1 MFPHTFEP
9 SDVTVLLDPVIPEYL
24 SHEER
29 AARIA
34 AGVHY
39 NELISRE
46 AEPDAFYFD
55 LFREQAV
62 RLATPMASLFKHLAA
77 QIIIDCQDRAVTPV
91 LVSLVRAGTPTGVV
105 LKRTLSLMGVEAPHY
120 TVSIVQGKGFD
131 VAAIKHILSEGY
143 RPEQLIFVDGWT
155 GKGVVRRELSAA
167 LKQLEPVT
175 GKFHDALYVL
185 SDIAGVA
192 EYAATR
198 QDVLIPSAL
207 LSGPVSGLISRTI
220 YRGEDE
226 QVFHGAAV
234 LDYLAP
240 FDLSRW
246 FVGVMVEAVKDL
258 VANQNASLYY
268 LKPAEK
274 AAIDMADFMALVERK
289 IGISDPARIKPGV
302 GEASRLFLR
311 KKPTSLIVADTT
323 NPDVAHLLALAQR
336 DEVPVL
342 VWPEMTLSACAIMP

>member
-9 SDVTVLLDPVIPEYL
+9 SDVTVLLDPLTPEYL
-24 SHEER
+24 TAEER
-29 AARIA
+29 AQRIA
-34 AGVHY
+34 SGVHY

-62 RLATPMASLFKHLAA
+62 RLAEPMAVLFDTLADLVIA
-77 QIIIDCQDRAVTPV
+77 DCESRGVSPV

-105 LKRTLSLMGVEAPHY
+105 LKRTLACKGFEAPHY

-131 VAAIKHILSEGY
+131 VAAIKHILADGHGA
-143 RPEQLIFVDGWT
+143 EQLIFVDGWT
-155 GKGVVRRELSAA
+155 GKGVVRRELSQA
-167 LKQLEPVT
+167 LKQLEPAC
-175 GKFHDALYVL
+175 GKFNDALFVL

-192 EYAATR
+192 EFAATR
-198 QDVLIPSAL
+198 EDVLIPSAL

-220 YRGEDE
+220 YRDEDE

-246 FVGVMVEAVKDL
+246 FVEVMMEAVRL
-258 VANQNASLYY
+258 LHS
-268 LKPAEK
+268 KPRAVTRIIKPEK
-274 AAIDMADFMALVERK
+274 KAVHDMVVFMTMLAYRT
-289 IGISDPARIKPGV
+289 GISDPVRVKPGV

-311 KKPTSLIVADTT
+311 KKPTSLIVKSLE
-323 NPDVAHLLALAQR
+323 NPDVAHLLALA
-336 DEVPVL
+336 EKHSVPVV
-342 VWPEMTLSACAIMP
+342 VWDDITIEACAIMP

>member
-9 SDVTVLLDPVIPEYL
+9 SDVTVLLDPVVPEYL
-24 SHEER
+24 TAEER
-29 AARIA
+29 AERIA
-34 AGVHY
+34 SGTHY

-55 LFREQAV
+55 LFREQTV
-62 RLATPMASLFKHLAA
+62 RLAAPMAALFDTLANLV
-77 QIIIDCQDRAVTPV
+77 ISDCKSRGVEPV

-105 LKRTLSLMGVEAPHY
+105 LKRTMALKGVEAPHY

-131 VAAIKHILSEGY
+131 VAAIKHILAAGY
-143 RPEQLIFVDGWT
+143 AAEQLIFVDGWT
-155 GKGVVRRELSAA
+155 GKGVVRRELSQA
-167 LKQLEPVT
+167 LKQLEPT
-175 GKFHDALYVL
+175 CGKFHDVLFVL

-198 QDVLIPSAL
+198 EDVLIPSAL

-226 QVFHGAAV
+226 NVFHGAAV

-240 FDLSRW
+240 YDLSRW
-246 FVGVMVEAVKDL
+246 FVEVMMEAVRLLLSKSETT
-258 VANQNASLYY
+258 ASDI
-268 LKPAEK
+268 KSSKIASR
-274 AAIDMADFMALVERK
+274 DMVVFMTVLAYRM
-289 IGISDPARIKPGV
+289 GITDPVRIKPGV

-311 KKPTSLIVADTT
+311 KKPTSLIVKSLE
-323 NPDVAHLLALAQR
+323 NPDVAHLLALAER
-336 DEVPVL
+336 NGVPIV
-342 VWPEMTLSACAIMP
+342 VWDDISLQACAIMP